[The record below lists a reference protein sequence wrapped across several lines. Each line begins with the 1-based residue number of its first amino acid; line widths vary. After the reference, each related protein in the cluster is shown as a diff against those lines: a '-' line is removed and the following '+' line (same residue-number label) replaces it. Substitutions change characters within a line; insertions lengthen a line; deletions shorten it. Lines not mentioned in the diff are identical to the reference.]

1 MRRSA
6 GRRLW
11 AEKRSLIGRNK
22 REHLIGQISM
32 WTHYFSPI
40 KWSRLFRPIR
50 ELLARGK
57 TSLFTSVL
65 HKATLVS
72 AGATQRLLS
81 LLLQWSE
88 MGILGP
94 IMMRI
99 LLLSHWVLHRRQVF
113 AHVWNQDTRLTYFWS
128 VKEWELFRL
137 IYDNF
142 KIYRTFR
149 WICLIFSSLWT
160 QNQNNSQ
167 LWLS

>member
-1 MRRSA
+1 MV
-6 GRRLW
+6 
-11 AEKRSLIGRNK
+11 SLISTNQRAT
-22 REHLIGQISM
+22 S
-32 WTHYFSPI
+32 S
-40 KWSRLFRPIR
+40 
-50 ELLARGK
+50 GK
-57 TSLFTSVL
+57 NAVVYVSFFL

-72 AGATQRLLS
+72 AGAT

-94 IMMRI
+94 IMMRM

-142 KIYRTFR
+142 QSFR
-149 WICLIFSSLWT
+149 KFWWISLSFSSCDGVSPRYGYLYT
-160 QNQNNSQ
+160 QKLFLLAHPCTCLCSIE
-167 LWLS
+167 